1 MYKYEFVEVSYS
13 FSGLGLGN
21 GHRYD
26 IDSNICEIINEKAK
40 KGFKYSGFIPI
51 TQRGTGIIEK
61 ITLIFEK
68 EEINK

>member
-1 MYKYEFVEVSYS
+1 MYKYEFVEVS
-13 FSGLGLGN
+13 FSGLGLSN